1 MLTLLVFL
9 ALISLYFV
17 VDGNTG
23 LGNYFMLLA
32 ILVSTVSDKM
42 GRKRKSN
49 SRSNSTRKKK
59 LIDEKNQAGYP

>member
-1 MLTLLVFL
+1 MLILLVFL

-32 ILVSTVSDKM
+32 ILVSTVSDKLR
-42 GRKRKSN
+42 RKRKSN
-49 SRSNSTRKKK
+49 SRSNPTRKKK
-59 LIDEKNQAGYP
+59 VTDEKNQVGYT